1 MTIKDTATKIRQ
13 ITSDPTYKALIESVK
28 VAQMAT
34 FLEARST
41 AESREEAHQIIRALE
56 RIEDYINT
64 VLTDEKIFD
73 KTNS

>member
-1 MTIKDTATKIRQ
+1 
-13 ITSDPTYKALIESVK
+13 
-28 VAQMAT
+28 MAT
-34 FLEARST
+34 FLDARST

-73 KTNS
+73 KTNT